1 MDPALL
7 ATLGLALLSS
17 RGQGVTLN
25 SASNALRA
33 HVDRDLLQ
41 ATFATVLASAIL
53 FYKAEHGVNPKVQR
67 FEDALVYCS
76 TSMSV
81 GCTDIFAKT
90 PTGKMIGSFLMTLG
104 PALTTKS
111 LDTPR

>member
-7 ATLGLALLSS
+7 ATLGLAFVSS
-17 RGQGVTLN
+17 SGKEMTLK

-33 HVDRDLLQ
+33 HVDRDPLQ
-41 ATFATVLASAIL
+41 ATFATVLGSAIL
-53 FYKAEHGVNPKVQR
+53 FYKAERGVNPKVQR

-104 PALTTKS
+104 PALATKA

>member
-7 ATLGLALLSS
+7 ATLGLALISS
-17 RGQGVTLN
+17 GGKQMSLKTAG
-25 SASNALRA
+25 NAIRA
-33 HVDRDLLQ
+33 QVDRDPLE
-41 ATFATVLASAIL
+41 ATAATVLGSAIL
-53 FYKAEHGVNPKVQR
+53 FYKAEHGVNPKVRR

-81 GCTDIFAKT
+81 GCTDIFAHT

-104 PALTTKS
+104 PALATRA